1 MSFRD
6 DLEMDIMNVFL
17 TADELAEMHCINGK
31 EMPASVSITS
41 HERRRH
47 NLQSYERG
55 IYNKQTVISV
65 AARDFGKLPAVNQ
78 PMVLDGKHYLVRSA
92 REEYGMYLIA
102 LEVT

>member
-1 MSFRD
+1 VSFRD
-6 DLEMDIMNVFL
+6 DLEADVRSVFL
-17 TADELAEMHCINGK
+17 MADEFAEMHCINSK
-31 EMPASVSITS
+31 EMPASVREMS

-65 AARDFGKLPAVNQ
+65 AAGDFGKLPAVNQ
-78 PMVLDGKHYLVRSA
+78 PMVLDDKRYLVKSA
-92 REEYGMYLIA
+92 KEEYGMYLIA